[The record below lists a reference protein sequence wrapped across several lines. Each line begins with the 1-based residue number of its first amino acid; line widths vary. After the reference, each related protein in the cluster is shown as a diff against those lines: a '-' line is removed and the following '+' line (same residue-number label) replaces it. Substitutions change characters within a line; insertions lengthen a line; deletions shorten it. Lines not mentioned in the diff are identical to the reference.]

1 MSRHHNLK
9 LNAEYFDN
17 AESGKKMFEI
27 RYNDRDFQVGDTIS
41 LHCWDKCSYD
51 SSRKPLNRKIVYTS
65 TFQQKEG
72 WIVLGL
78 VEVSDGM
85 DKR

>member
-1 MSRHHNLK
+1 MSRNHELK
-9 LNAEYFDN
+9 LKAGYFDT

-27 RYNDRDFQVGDTIS
+27 RYNDRDFQVGDT
-41 LHCWDKCSYD
+41 LTLRCWDRCSYD
-51 SSRKPLNRKIVYTS
+51 TSRKPLRRKIVYTS

-78 VEVSDGM
+78 AEVSDE
-85 DKR
+85 